1 MGLNKPGVVSGSR
14 VGAQGQ
20 TQTSFSTTQ
29 QQAPGPISSRP
40 TQGQN
45 AVQQQFGT
53 TLPILIQGAPVN
65 SQQQQQQQFSS
76 TSPILIKGAP
86 VSNQQPQQQ
95 QQQQQQQQFSSTS
108 PILIKGATLGNIQ
121 QQQTQQFAR
130 TQVQQSQP
138 AVSLMKNDQVDL
150 TDSEH
155 IDITKSKFNAQYAV
169 PAQQSTLGG
178 VLGTNISSSANP
190 NLFSFNKT
198 EDHEN
203 IE

>member
-1 MGLNKPGVVSGSR
+1 MGLNKPGIVSGSR

-20 TQTSFSTTQ
+20 TQTSVSTTQ
-29 QQAPGPISSRP
+29 QQNQAPILNRP
-40 TQGQN
+40 PQGQN
-45 AVQQQFGT
+45 ITQQYGS
-53 TLPILIQGAPVN
+53 TLPILIQGAPISN
-65 SQQQQQQQFSS
+65 QLPQQQQQFSS

-86 VSNQQPQQQ
+86 ISNQLP
-95 QQQQQQQQFSSTS
+95 QQQQQQQFSSTS

-121 QQQTQQFAR
+121 QPQQFAR

-178 VLGTNISSSANP
+178 ALGTNASSSTNP

-198 EDHEN
+198 AEEHES
-203 IE
+203 IG

>member
-65 SQQQQQQQFSS
+65 SQQQQQQQQQFSS

-86 VSNQQPQQQ
+86 VSNQQPQP
-95 QQQQQQQQFSSTS
+95 QQQQFSSTS

-178 VLGTNISSSANP
+178 VLGTNISSSTNP

>member
-1 MGLNKPGVVSGSR
+1 MGLNKPGIVSGSR
-14 VGAQGQ
+14 VGQGQ
-20 TQTSFSTTQ
+20 TSVSSQQQTQAPILNRAVQGQNITQ
-29 QQAPGPISSRP
+29 QQ
-40 TQGQN
+40 TQYGN
-45 AVQQQFGT
+45 
-53 TLPILIQGAPVN
+53 TL
-65 SQQQQQQQFSS
+65 
-76 TSPILIKGAP
+76 PILIKGAP
-86 VSNQQPQQQ
+86 ISNQLG
-95 QQQQQQQQFSSTS
+95 QQQQQFSSTS

-121 QQQTQQFAR
+121 QPQQFAR

-178 VLGTNISSSANP
+178 ALGTNISSSTNA

-198 EDHEN
+198 TEEHES
-203 IE
+203 IG